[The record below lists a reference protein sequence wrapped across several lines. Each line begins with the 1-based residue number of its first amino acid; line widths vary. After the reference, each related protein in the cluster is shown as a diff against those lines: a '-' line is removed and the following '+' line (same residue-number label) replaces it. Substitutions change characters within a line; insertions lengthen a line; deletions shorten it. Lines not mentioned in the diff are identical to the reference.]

1 MGLQETRCCFI
12 EKRDRLILQ
21 KIIAYCNRIADN
33 LNRYHHD
40 FSAFESDYMFQDA
53 CCMCVVQIGEL
64 VGKLSGEATQQNPA
78 IPWRII
84 KDTRNFY
91 VHAYGAID
99 VPSVWDTLEN
109 DIPDVKIACEEI
121 LAKASNVD

>member
-1 MGLQETRCCFI
+1 M
-12 EKRDRLILQ
+12 Q
-21 KIIAYCNRIADN
+21 KIVLYCERIAGN
-33 LNRYHHD
+33 LERFHHD
-40 FSAFESDYMFQDA
+40 YSAFEQDALFQDA

-64 VGKLSGEATQQNPA
+64 VAQLSDEIKAQNRS

-99 VPSVWDTLEN
+99 VSSVWDTLEN
-109 DIPDVKIACEEI
+109 DMPALKTACEAI
-121 LAKASNVD
+121 LVRF

>member
-1 MGLQETRCCFI
+1 ME
-12 EKRDRLILQ
+12 
-21 KIIAYCNRIADN
+21 
-33 LNRYHHD
+33 RYHHD
-40 FSAFESDYMFQDA
+40 FSAFEQDYLFQDA

-64 VGKLSGEATQQNPA
+64 VSQLSDETKAQNKA

-99 VPSVWDTLEN
+99 IPSVWDTLIN
-109 DIPDVKIACEEI
+109 DILALKIACEAI
-121 LAKASNVD
+121 LTQF

>member
-1 MGLQETRCCFI
+1 MQETRCCSI
-12 EKRDRLILQ
+12 ENRDKLILR
-21 KIIAYCNRIADN
+21 KIITYCNRIADN
-33 LNRYHHD
+33 LNRYDHS
-40 FSAFESDYMFQDA
+40 FSAFETDHMFQDA

-64 VGKLSGEATQQNPA
+64 VGQLSEEVKRRNTA

-99 VPSVWDTLEN
+99 IPSVWDTLEH
-109 DIPDVKIACEEI
+109 DIPDVKAACEQI
-121 LAKASNVD
+121 LKAGN